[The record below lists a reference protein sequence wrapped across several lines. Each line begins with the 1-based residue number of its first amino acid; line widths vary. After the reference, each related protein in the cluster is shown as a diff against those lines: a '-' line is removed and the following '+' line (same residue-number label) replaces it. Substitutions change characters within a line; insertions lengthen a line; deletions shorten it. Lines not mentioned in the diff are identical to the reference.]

1 MSGEVGVNND
11 VFTAA
16 QSALDS
22 SRGEFAGQAT
32 SKVASLTAAQT
43 AGKWGV
49 ESGPVAARQQYT
61 TALQEIQDA
70 ITSLNAEVI
79 AFLSAADKTQA
90 LMNNNEQ
97 DGITATQF
105 LSEAQLE
112 EKEHALAQAA
122 KEEERART
130 KTTKTMSETALD
142 AAREAALTQA
152 ADIAGGAPLPG
163 WVART
168 STEGGAQQPG
178 PVAANN
184 ASSSTPQLQLPPTF
198 LGGTGQG
205 SETLE
210 DLLGSATL
218 APCKPT
224 SGLPNWNS
232 PFDFG
237 QN

>member
-11 VFTAA
+11 AFTAA

-22 SRGEFAGQAT
+22 SRGEFAGEAT
-32 SKVASLTAAQT
+32 SKVASLTSAQT
-43 AGKWGV
+43 AGKWGE

-79 AFLSAADKTQA
+79 AFLSAAGKTQA
-90 LMNNNEQ
+90 LMGENEQ
-97 DGITATQF
+97 NGIDATQA
-105 LSEAQLE
+105 LSEAELE

-122 KEEERART
+122 QERDRALST
-130 KTTKTMSETALD
+130 NTSEKTLA

-152 ADIAGGAPLPG
+152 SDLVGGAPLPG

-168 STEGGAQQPG
+168 SAEGGAQQPG

-198 LGGTGQG
+198 LGATGQG
-205 SETLE
+205 SETWD
-210 DLLGSATL
+210 DLVASATR
-218 APCKPT
+218 APSKPT

-232 PFDFG
+232 PYGFG
-237 QN
+237 RD

>member
-1 MSGEVGVNND
+1 MSGEIGVNND
-11 VFTAA
+11 EFTAA
-16 QSALDS
+16 RSALDS
-22 SRGEFAGQAT
+22 SRDEFAGEAT

-79 AFLSAADKTQA
+79 AFLSAAGKTQA
-90 LMNNNEQ
+90 LMQNNEQ
-97 DGITATQF
+97 NGIDATQA
-105 LSEAQLE
+105 LSEAELE

-130 KTTKTMSETALD
+130 RTKSETALD

-168 STEGGAQQPG
+168 STEGGAQQSG

>member
-1 MSGEVGVNND
+1 MSGEIGVTNET
-11 VFTAA
+11 FAAA

-22 SRGEFAGQAT
+22 SRGEFAGEAT
-32 SKVASLTAAQT
+32 SKVASLTSAQT
-43 AGKWGV
+43 AGKWGE

-70 ITSLNAEVI
+70 ITSLNADII
-79 AFLSAADKTQA
+79 AFLSAAGKTQA
-90 LMNNNEQ
+90 LMSKNEQ
-97 DGITATQF
+97 DGIDATQT

-122 KEEERART
+122 KERDKALSTNTSE
-130 KTTKTMSETALD
+130 KTLA

-152 ADIAGGAPLPG
+152 SDIAGGAPTPG
-163 WVART
+163 WIART
-168 STEGGAQQPG
+168 STEGSAQQPG

-184 ASSSTPQLQLPPTF
+184 TSSSTPQLQLPPTF

-210 DLLGSATL
+210 DLFASATR
-218 APCKPT
+218 APSKPT
-224 SGLPNWNS
+224 SGLPTWNS
-232 PFDFG
+232 PYGFG
-237 QN
+237 RN

>member
-11 VFTAA
+11 EFTAA

-32 SKVASLTAAQT
+32 SKVASLTSAQT
-43 AGKWGV
+43 AGKWGE

-97 DGITATQF
+97 DGITATQI
-105 LSEAQLE
+105 LMEQELDAREQAE
-112 EKEHALAQAA
+112 AQAA
-122 KEEERART
+122 KERDGAMA
-130 KTTKTMSETALD
+130 KNPASKMA
-142 AAREAALTQA
+142 EAIDIAKVQA
-152 ADIAGGAPLPG
+152 SDLAGGATLPG

-168 STEGGAQQPG
+168 SAEGGAQQPG

-198 LGGTGQG
+198 LGGLGQDSG
-205 SETLE
+205 AWD
-210 DLLGSATL
+210 DLAASAL
-218 APCKPT
+218 RAPRTPT
-224 SGLPNWNS
+224 SGLPTWNAS
-232 PFDFG
+232 GGFG
-237 QN
+237 RN

>member
-1 MSGEVGVNND
+1 MSGEVGVKND
-11 VFTAA
+11 EFTAA

-22 SRGEFAGQAT
+22 SRGEFAGEAT
-32 SKVASLTAAQT
+32 SKVASLTSAQT

-79 AFLSAADKTQA
+79 AFLSAAGKTQA
-90 LMNNNEQ
+90 LMSENEQ
-97 DGITATQF
+97 NGIDVTQA
-105 LSEAQLE
+105 LSQAQLE
-112 EKEHALAQAA
+112 AQERSLAQANME
-122 KEEERART
+122 KDRAIAGNSPS
-130 KTTKTMSETALD
+130 KLA
-142 AAREAALTQA
+142 EAI
-152 ADIAGGAPLPG
+152 DIAKVQASDLVGGAPQPG

-168 STEGGAQQPG
+168 SAEGGAQQPG

-198 LGGTGQG
+198 LGATGQG
-205 SETLE
+205 SETWD
-210 DLLGSATL
+210 DLVASATR
-218 APCKPT
+218 APSKPT

-232 PFDFG
+232 PYGFG
-237 QN
+237 RD

>member
-1 MSGEVGVNND
+1 MSGEIGVTND
-11 VFTAA
+11 EFTAA

-22 SRGEFAGQAT
+22 SRGEFAGKAT

-79 AFLSAADKTQA
+79 AFLSAAGKTQA

-97 DGITATQF
+97 DGISATQT
-105 LSEAQLE
+105 LMEQELDAREQAE
-112 EKEHALAQAA
+112 AQAA
-122 KEEERART
+122 KERDGAIAGNSAS
-130 KTTKTMSETALD
+130 KVA
-142 AAREAALTQA
+142 EAIDIAKVQA
-152 ADIAGGAPLPG
+152 SDLAGGATLPG

-168 STEGGAQQPG
+168 SAEGGAQQPS

-184 ASSSTPQLQLPPTF
+184 ASSSTPQLQLPPTLLSG
-198 LGGTGQG
+198 LGQDSGAWD
-205 SETLE
+205 
-210 DLLGSATL
+210 DLAASAL
-218 APCKPT
+218 RAPRTPT
-224 SGLPNWNS
+224 SGLPTWNAS
-232 PFDFG
+232 GGFG
-237 QN
+237 RN

>member
-1 MSGEVGVNND
+1 MSGEVGVKND
-11 VFTAA
+11 EFTAA

-22 SRGEFAGQAT
+22 SRGEFAGEAT
-32 SKVASLTAAQT
+32 SKVASLTSAQT

-79 AFLSAADKTQA
+79 AFLSAAAKTQA
-90 LMNNNEQ
+90 LMGENEQ
-97 DGITATQF
+97 NGIDATQA

-112 EKEHALAQAA
+112 AQERSLDQAEKERDKALS
-122 KEEERART
+122 T
-130 KTTKTMSETALD
+130 KPSEKMIT

-152 ADIAGGAPLPG
+152 SDLVGGAPLPG

-168 STEGGAQQPG
+168 SAEGGAQQPG

-210 DLLGSATL
+210 DLLGLGSPT
-218 APCKPT
+218 PRKPT

-232 PFDFG
+232 PYGFG
-237 QN
+237 RD

>member
-1 MSGEVGVNND
+1 MSGEIGVTND
-11 VFTAA
+11 TFAAA

-22 SRGEFAGQAT
+22 SRGEFAGKAT

-49 ESGPVAARQQYT
+49 ESGPIAARQQYT

-79 AFLSAADKTQA
+79 AFLSAAGKTQA
-90 LMNNNEQ
+90 LMQNNEQ
-97 DGITATQF
+97 NGIDATQA
-105 LSEAQLE
+105 LSEAELE

-130 KTTKTMSETALD
+130 RTKSETALD
-142 AAREAALTQA
+142 AARVAALTQA

-168 STEGGAQQPG
+168 STEGGAQQSG

>member
-1 MSGEVGVNND
+1 MSGEIGVTND
-11 VFTAA
+11 TFAAA

-32 SKVASLTAAQT
+32 SKVASLTSAQT

-79 AFLSAADKTQA
+79 AFLSAAGKTQA
-90 LMNNNEQ
+90 LMQNNEQ
-97 DGITATQF
+97 NGIDATQV
-105 LSEAQLE
+105 LSEEQLAATDQAIAQA
-112 EKEHALAQAA
+112 EKEKNKALSKTSKKTVAA
-122 KEEERART
+122 V
-130 KTTKTMSETALD
+130 
-142 AAREAALTQA
+142 REAALTQA
-152 ADIAGGAPLPG
+152 ADMAGGAPLPG

-237 QN
+237 RS

>member
-1 MSGEVGVNND
+1 MSGEIGVTND
-11 VFTAA
+11 EFTAA
-16 QSALDS
+16 RSALDS
-22 SRGEFAGQAT
+22 SRGEFAGKAT

-79 AFLSAADKTQA
+79 AFLSAAGKTQA

-97 DGITATQF
+97 DGISATQT
-105 LSEAQLE
+105 LMEQELDAREQAE
-112 EKEHALAQAA
+112 AQAA
-122 KEEERART
+122 KERDGAIAGNSAS
-130 KTTKTMSETALD
+130 KVA
-142 AAREAALTQA
+142 EAIDIAKVQA
-152 ADIAGGAPLPG
+152 SDLAGGATLPG

-168 STEGGAQQPG
+168 SAEGGAQQPS

-198 LGGTGQG
+198 LGGAGQG
-205 SETLE
+205 SEMWE
-210 DLLGSATL
+210 DPLGLGS
-218 APCKPT
+218 PKPRKPT
-224 SGLPNWNS
+224 SGLPTWNS
-232 PFDFG
+232 SGGFG
-237 QN
+237 RN

>member
-1 MSGEVGVNND
+1 MSGEVGVKND
-11 VFTAA
+11 EFTAA

-22 SRGEFAGQAT
+22 SRGEFAGEAT
-32 SKVASLTAAQT
+32 SKVASLTSAQT
-43 AGKWGV
+43 AGKWGE

-79 AFLSAADKTQA
+79 AFLSAAGKTQA

-97 DGITATQF
+97 DGITATQR

-112 EKEHALAQAA
+112 EKENALAQAA
-122 KEEERART
+122 QERDRAIAGNSPS
-130 KTTKTMSETALD
+130 KLA
-142 AAREAALTQA
+142 EAI
-152 ADIAGGAPLPG
+152 DIAKVQASDLVGGAPQPG

-168 STEGGAQQPG
+168 SAEGGAQQPG

-184 ASSSTPQLQLPPTF
+184 TSSSTPQLQLPPTF
-198 LGGTGQG
+198 LGATGQG

-210 DLLGSATL
+210 DLLGLGSPT
-218 APCKPT
+218 PRKPT

-232 PFDFG
+232 PYGFG
-237 QN
+237 RD

>member
-1 MSGEVGVNND
+1 MSGEVGVKND
-11 VFTAA
+11 EFTAA

-22 SRGEFAGQAT
+22 SRGEFAGKAT

-70 ITSLNAEVI
+70 ITSLNTEVI

-97 DGITATQF
+97 DGITATQI
-105 LSEAQLE
+105 LMEQELDAREQAE
-112 EKEHALAQAA
+112 AQAA
-122 KEEERART
+122 KERDGAIA
-130 KTTKTMSETALD
+130 KNPASKMA
-142 AAREAALTQA
+142 EAIDIAKVQA
-152 ADIAGGAPLPG
+152 SDLAGGATLPG

-168 STEGGAQQPG
+168 SAEGGAQQPD

-184 ASSSTPQLQLPPTF
+184 ASSSTPQLQLPPTLLSG
-198 LGGTGQG
+198 LGQDSGAWD
-205 SETLE
+205 
-210 DLLGSATL
+210 DLAASAL
-218 APCKPT
+218 RAPRTPT
-224 SGLPNWNS
+224 SGLPTWNAS
-232 PFDFG
+232 GGFG
-237 QN
+237 RS

>member
-11 VFTAA
+11 EFTAA

-32 SKVASLTAAQT
+32 SKVASLTSAQT
-43 AGKWGV
+43 AGKWGE

-79 AFLSAADKTQA
+79 AFLSAAAKTQA
-90 LMNNNEQ
+90 LMGENEQ
-97 DGITATQF
+97 NGINATQA
-105 LSEAQLE
+105 LSEAQLAATDQAIAQA
-112 EKEHALAQAA
+112 EKEKNKALS
-122 KEEERART
+122 
-130 KTTKTMSETALD
+130 KTSEKTVA
-142 AAREAALTQA
+142 AAREAALTLA
-152 ADIAGGAPLPG
+152 SDLVGGATLPG

-168 STEGGAQQPG
+168 SAEGGAQQPG

-198 LGGTGQG
+198 LGATGQG
-205 SETLE
+205 SETWD
-210 DLLGSATL
+210 DLFAAASR
-218 APCKPT
+218 APSKPT

-232 PFDFG
+232 PYGFG
-237 QN
+237 RD

>member
-1 MSGEVGVNND
+1 MSGEVGVDNEA
-11 VFTAA
+11 FAAA

-22 SRGEFAGQAT
+22 SRGEFAGKAT
-32 SKVASLTAAQT
+32 SKVASLTSAQT
-43 AGKWGV
+43 AGKWGE

-79 AFLSAADKTQA
+79 AFLTAAGKTQA
-90 LMNNNEQ
+90 LMGENEQ
-97 DGITATQF
+97 NGIDATQV
-105 LSEAQLE
+105 LSEEQLAAIDQAIAQA
-112 EKEHALAQAA
+112 EKEKDKALSP
-122 KEEERART
+122 
-130 KTTKTMSETALD
+130 KTSEKMVT

-168 STEGGAQQPG
+168 SAEGGAQQSG

-198 LGGTGQG
+198 LGSTGQG

-210 DLLGSATL
+210 ELLASATL
-218 APCKPT
+218 APSKPT

-232 PFDFG
+232 PYGFG
-237 QN
+237 RN

>member
-1 MSGEVGVNND
+1 MSGEVGVKND
-11 VFTAA
+11 EFTAA

-22 SRGEFAGQAT
+22 SRGEFAGEAT

-79 AFLSAADKTQA
+79 AFLSAAGKTQA
-90 LMNNNEQ
+90 LMQNNEQ
-97 DGITATQF
+97 NGIDATQA
-105 LSEAQLE
+105 LSEAELE

-130 KTTKTMSETALD
+130 RTKSETALD

-168 STEGGAQQPG
+168 STEGGAQQSG

>member
-16 QSALDS
+16 RSALDS
-22 SRGEFAGQAT
+22 SRDEFAGEAT

-97 DGITATQF
+97 DGISATQT
-105 LSEAQLE
+105 LMEQELDAREQAE
-112 EKEHALAQAA
+112 AQAA
-122 KEEERART
+122 KEENRARAGNSAL
-130 KTTKTMSETALD
+130 KTA
-142 AAREAALTQA
+142 EAIEIAKAQA

-168 STEGGAQQPG
+168 SAEGGAQQPG

-205 SETLE
+205 SEMWE
-210 DLLGSATL
+210 DPLGLGS
-218 APCKPT
+218 PKPRKPT

-232 PFDFG
+232 SGGFG
-237 QN
+237 RS

>member
-1 MSGEVGVNND
+1 MSGEVGVKND
-11 VFTAA
+11 EFTAA

-22 SRGEFAGQAT
+22 SRGEFAGKAT

-49 ESGPVAARQQYT
+49 ESGPIAARQQYT

-79 AFLSAADKTQA
+79 AFLSAAGKTQA
-90 LMNNNEQ
+90 LMAENEQ
-97 DGITATQF
+97 NGIDATQA

-112 EKEHALAQAA
+112 AKEQSLAQAE
-122 KEEERART
+122 KERNEAL
-130 KTTKTMSETALD
+130 TTNTSEKMVA

-152 ADIAGGAPLPG
+152 SDLVGGAPLPG

-168 STEGGAQQPG
+168 SAEGGAQQPG

-198 LGGTGQG
+198 LGATGQG

-210 DLLGSATL
+210 DLLGLGSPT
-218 APCKPT
+218 PRKPT

-232 PFDFG
+232 PYGFG
-237 QN
+237 RD

>member
-11 VFTAA
+11 TFAAA

-22 SRGEFAGQAT
+22 SRGEFAGKAT
-32 SKVASLTAAQT
+32 SKVASLTSAQT
-43 AGKWGV
+43 AGKWGE

-79 AFLSAADKTQA
+79 AFLSAAGKTQA
-90 LMNNNEQ
+90 LMQNNEQ
-97 DGITATQF
+97 NGIDATQV
-105 LSEAQLE
+105 LSEEQLAAIDQAIAQA
-112 EKEHALAQAA
+112 EKEKDKALSP
-122 KEEERART
+122 
-130 KTTKTMSETALD
+130 KTSEKMVT

-237 QN
+237 RN

>member
-1 MSGEVGVNND
+1 MSGEIGVTND
-11 VFTAA
+11 EFTAA

-22 SRGEFAGQAT
+22 SRGEFAGKAT

-79 AFLSAADKTQA
+79 AFLSAAGKTQA
-90 LMNNNEQ
+90 LMAENEQ
-97 DGITATQF
+97 NGIDATQA

-112 EKEHALAQAA
+112 AKEQSLAQANME
-122 KEEERART
+122 KDRAIAGNSPS
-130 KTTKTMSETALD
+130 KLA
-142 AAREAALTQA
+142 EAI
-152 ADIAGGAPLPG
+152 DIAKVQASDLVGGAPQPG

-168 STEGGAQQPG
+168 SAEGGAQQPG

-184 ASSSTPQLQLPPTF
+184 TSSSTPQLQLPPTF
-198 LGGTGQG
+198 LGATGQG
-205 SETLE
+205 SETWD
-210 DLLGSATL
+210 DLVASATR
-218 APCKPT
+218 APSKPT

-232 PFDFG
+232 PYGFG
-237 QN
+237 RD

>member
-11 VFTAA
+11 EFTAA

-22 SRGEFAGQAT
+22 SRGEFAGKAT

-97 DGITATQF
+97 DGINATQI
-105 LSEAQLE
+105 LMELDAREQAE
-112 EKEHALAQAA
+112 AQAA
-122 KEEERART
+122 KERDGAIAGNSAS
-130 KTTKTMSETALD
+130 KMA
-142 AAREAALTQA
+142 EAIDIAKVQA
-152 ADIAGGAPLPG
+152 SDLAGGATLPG

-168 STEGGAQQPG
+168 SAEGGAQQPG

-198 LGGTGQG
+198 LGGLGQDSG
-205 SETLE
+205 AWD
-210 DLLGSATL
+210 DLAASAL
-218 APCKPT
+218 RAPRTPT

-232 PFDFG
+232 PYGFG
-237 QN
+237 TN

>member
-11 VFTAA
+11 EFTAA

-32 SKVASLTAAQT
+32 SKVASLTSAQT
-43 AGKWGV
+43 AGKWGE

-79 AFLSAADKTQA
+79 AFLSAAGKTQA

-97 DGITATQF
+97 DGITATQI
-105 LSEAQLE
+105 LMEQELDAREQAE
-112 EKEHALAQAA
+112 AQAA
-122 KEEERART
+122 KERDGAIAGNSAS
-130 KTTKTMSETALD
+130 KVA
-142 AAREAALTQA
+142 EAI
-152 ADIAGGAPLPG
+152 DIAKVQASDLVGGAPLPG

-168 STEGGAQQPG
+168 SAEGGAQQPG
-178 PVAANN
+178 PVAASN

-205 SETLE
+205 SEMWE
-210 DLLGSATL
+210 DPLGLGS
-218 APCKPT
+218 PKPRKPT
-224 SGLPNWNS
+224 SGLPTWNS
-232 PFDFG
+232 SGGFG
-237 QN
+237 RN

>member
-1 MSGEVGVNND
+1 MSGEVGVTND
-11 VFTAA
+11 TFAAA

-22 SRGEFAGQAT
+22 SRGEFAGEAT

-97 DGITATQF
+97 DGINATQI
-105 LSEAQLE
+105 LMEQELDAREQAE
-112 EKEHALAQAA
+112 AQAA
-122 KEEERART
+122 KERDGAIAGNSAS
-130 KTTKTMSETALD
+130 KMA
-142 AAREAALTQA
+142 EAIDIAKVQA
-152 ADIAGGAPLPG
+152 SDLAGGATLPG

-168 STEGGAQQPG
+168 SAEGGAQQSG

-210 DLLGSATL
+210 DLLGLGSPTPRKPSSA
-218 APCKPT
+218 
-224 SGLPNWNS
+224 LPNWNAS
-232 PFDFG
+232 GGFG
-237 QN
+237 RN

>member
-1 MSGEVGVNND
+1 MSGEVGVKND
-11 VFTAA
+11 EFTAA

-22 SRGEFAGQAT
+22 SRGEFAGKAT

-97 DGITATQF
+97 DGITATQI
-105 LSEAQLE
+105 LMEQELDAREQAEAQA
-112 EKEHALAQAA
+112 EKERNSAVAGNSASKMAEAIEIAKAQA
-122 KEEERART
+122 
-130 KTTKTMSETALD
+130 SDLV
-142 AAREAALTQA
+142 
-152 ADIAGGAPLPG
+152 GGALQPG

-168 STEGGAQQPG
+168 SAEGGAQQPG

-198 LGGTGQG
+198 LGGLGQ
-205 SETLE
+205 
-210 DLLGSATL
+210 DSATSDL
-218 APCKPT
+218 FAAASRAPSKPT

-232 PFDFG
+232 PYGFG
-237 QN
+237 RD